1 MIYLLGLFAWCFLHT
16 YFSSPL
22 KRYGLSIY
30 RYSSQ
35 QSIFKNTLIK
45 HAFLQMVIDTFA
57 WFIMASAGLGGFI
70 FLLDGLGSL
79 KNLGGISWGI
89 LFAGILAGVVV
100 ITPIFLVLALLR
112 YINTRFPEIKE
123 NASKLEKILGD

>member
-57 WFIMASAGLGGFI
+57 WFINAA
-70 FLLDGLGSL
+70 
-79 KNLGGISWGI
+79 
-89 LFAGILAGVVV
+89 LAG
-100 ITPIFLVLALLR
+100 
-112 YINTRFPEIKE
+112 
-123 NASKLEKILGD
+123 DWMD